1 MAIPR
6 LSEPLTLG
14 VTKSSSPPLHTM
26 NHPLIPRDQFER
38 MAANQVLQ
46 SLKQGPNRS
55 QQDTLNL
62 LPYSVGLQL
71 NQPMRPVSIWDSSD
85 MSDDWDNVF

>member
-1 MAIPR
+1 
-6 LSEPLTLG
+6 
-14 VTKSSSPPLHTM
+14 M
-26 NHPLIPRDQFER
+26 NHPLIPQEQFER

-71 NQPMRPVSIWDSSD
+71 NQPLRPVSIWDSSD
-85 MSDDWDNVF
+85 TSDDWDNVF